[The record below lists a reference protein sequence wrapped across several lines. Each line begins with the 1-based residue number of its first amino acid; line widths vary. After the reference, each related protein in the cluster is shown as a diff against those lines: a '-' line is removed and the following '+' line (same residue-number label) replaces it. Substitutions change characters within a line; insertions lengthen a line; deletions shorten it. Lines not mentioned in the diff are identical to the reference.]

1 MVIFQYIIK
10 RNSRI
15 YSRHNAKLV
24 IANSLETLM
33 YPRFTSKFPRSDR
46 LSSLTKQTRILLIG
60 NFAFSNTNFRNYG
73 YSWGF
78 KLRSHFRYYFIF
90 PYFHLGPSTSSFL
103 FNSLQPFLS
112 FLLPLRLCS
121 FFFNY
126 PILLRSPSLYLQCIP
141 LERSCATHGRLS
153 LGYNKNFSFQM
164 LPDKISFVMEVTLLS
179 YLG

>member
-15 YSRHNAKLV
+15 YSRHNTKLV

-73 YSWGF
+73 YSWGL

-121 FFFNY
+121 FF
-126 PILLRSPSLYLQCIP
+126 LTIP
-141 LERSCATHGRLS
+141 
-153 LGYNKNFSFQM
+153 FSFVPPRCICNAYRWRGLA
-164 LPDKISFVMEVTLLS
+164 LPMEDYPWGIIKIFLS
-179 YLG
+179 RCYQTKFPS